1 MNLDFDVDNVGATE
15 FGVGRQLGTDR
26 TFVAIPVLLAVQVEL
41 QNIAISTVQRMGG
54 SVEPP
59 SAFDPAEKY
68 ASEEYLTLPIDD
80 DLALPLRT
88 LHQTLNLTIAN
99 DALAWLT
106 NCFCYF
112 ARFWDNQGRQLTALR
127 RATQFKGALNKPKR
141 MLSLGTD
148 ALRIVEDPIFQL
160 NADFDVLVDSDLV
173 HIIHPTS
180 FRLLGQIEEA
190 IAEAIPRNVETISR
204 AAPSGQGEEPPP
216 VGTRVVASIG
226 CSFSGTVLLLQ
237 NHYPRFR
244 GAPFGHFRALT

>member
-1 MNLDFDVDNVGATE
+1 M
-15 FGVGRQLGTDR
+15 
-26 TFVAIPVLLAVQVEL
+26 
-41 QNIAISTVQRMGG
+41 
-54 SVEPP
+54 
-59 SAFDPAEKY
+59 
-68 ASEEYLTLPIDD
+68 PIDD

-112 ARFWDNQGRQLTALR
+112 ARFWDNQGRQLTVLR
-127 RATQFKGALNKPKR
+127 RATQFKGALNKPNR

-148 ALRIVEDPIFQL
+148 ALRIVENPIFQL

-204 AAPSGQGEEPPP
+204 AAPYVDWSNIEDYA
-216 VGTRVVASIG
+216 VGHSRAASLLASIRTQG
-226 CSFSGTVLLLQ
+226 YAAKLDKAALESLCISTGVDLDTTEGHISVPEGQILPFLEVIDRRRYEIGLVPTISERYKASSRTRLGGG
-237 NHYPRFR
+237 
-244 GAPFGHFRALT
+244 GA